1 MSLTFLTIEEVG
13 SMLRLSRDTV
23 YRLVQNGE
31 LPGKKV
37 GRAWRFVAEEIE
49 SYVARDFSDGEQAK
63 QVRAEFS
70 ARAELLEATIR
81 ERNEE
86 LLKINRQLEAEI
98 TERRQTASY
107 MRAIF
112 ESVGDGL
119 IVADEKCRI
128 VLFNQAAEAILGT
141 GQTDAEPEAWP
152 DSYGFYLPDGKTPCP
167 AVELPLVRAVQGE
180 RVEHAELII
189 RNAFLPEPVWV
200 ACRAAPVQD
209 EGGYL
214 KGGVVVFH
222 DITSRKRAEEE
233 FRLSQQRL
241 QNLLD
246 YLPQMTSEPASQPAR
261 RSPANGVVAVA
272 CLEPIAALL

>member
-23 YRLVQNGE
+23 YRLAQSGE
-31 LPGKKV
+31 LPGKKI

-49 SYVARDFSDGEQAK
+49 SYVAREFSDGQQAK
-63 QVRAEFS
+63 QVRAEFA
-70 ARAELLEATIR
+70 AREELLEATIR

-86 LLKINRQLEAEI
+86 LLKINRQLKAEI
-98 TERRQTASY
+98 TERRQSASY
-107 MRAIF
+107 LKAIF

-119 IVADEKCRI
+119 IVADENYRI
-128 VLFNQAAEAILGT
+128 VLFNKAAEAIVGT
-141 GQTDAEPEAWP
+141 GQIDAEPEAWP
-152 DSYGFYLPDGKTPCP
+152 DSYGVYLPDGKTLCP
-167 AVELPLVRAVQGE
+167 AIELPLVRAVQGE
-180 RVEHAELII
+180 RVDHAELII

-200 ACRAAPVQD
+200 ACRATPVLD
-209 EGGYL
+209 EHGVL

-222 DITSRKRAEEE
+222 DITARKRAEED

-246 YLPQMTSEPASQPAR
+246 CLPQMRRELASEPARQAPA
-261 RSPANGVVAVA
+261 SGVVVPA
-272 CLEPIAALL
+272 